1 MARLIAPSGALLFIL
16 VYYILIVRQSYNSWA
31 GLPGLPDLPGLPSMP
46 LGSPGYWAPEVTGLQ
61 SSIASIGF
69 RVDWAPYEHCA
80 MFASSES
87 ERSDYF

>member
-16 VYYILIVRQSYNSWA
+16 VYYILIVRQSYNSWS

-46 LGSPGYWAPEVTGLQ
+46 LGSQGCWAPEVTGLQ
-61 SSIASIGF
+61 SSIGSQ
-69 RVDWAPYEHCA
+69 VDWAPYDHCA

-87 ERSDYF
+87 ERSDHF